1 MTESK
6 EERIPTEITLK
17 FMTGGKKVLR
27 GQEAIDFYRQ
37 AKVVRERE
45 KDNSGF
51 TDVDN
56 IDWENL

>member
-6 EERIPTEITLK
+6 KERIPTEITLK

-27 GQEAIDFYRQ
+27 GQEANDFYRQ

-56 IDWENL
+56 IDWEKL